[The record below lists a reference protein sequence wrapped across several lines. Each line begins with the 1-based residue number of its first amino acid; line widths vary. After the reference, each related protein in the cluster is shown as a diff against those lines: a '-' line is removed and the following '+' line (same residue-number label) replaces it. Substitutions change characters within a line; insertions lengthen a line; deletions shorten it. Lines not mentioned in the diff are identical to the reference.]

1 MARKLGSTSVSTHIG
16 RSFSMYAITRSF
28 RGATLRALLI
38 GTILDLS
45 AAGFVAYG
53 QTQPSSEPIL
63 RVETGTH
70 TAHIH
75 RAAVDAAGRLL
86 ATASWDK
93 TLRLWSVETGN
104 LVRILRPPIGE
115 GHEGSLYA
123 VAMSPDGKWIATGGY
138 TGVQW
143 NKTHTVYVFET
154 ESGRLVKRI
163 TGLPRVID
171 SLAWSPDGR
180 FVAVGL
186 AGDGGLSVFRTDD
199 WQEATRDSEYSD
211 LINNIA
217 FDKTGRLAA
226 VSADGYVRLYNSG
239 LTRIAKVKAPNGE
252 RPEAVAFSP
261 DGDRLAIG
269 YGDTNKVDILSAA
282 DLRPLPSPDMGKVA
296 SGVRFFA
303 VAWTKDGAL
312 LAGGTY
318 QARDGARVIL
328 RWPDGGGTP
337 QLLPTAH
344 NSLLAIVPLADG
356 SFVYANADPALGR
369 YDAKQQRILER
380 LPEIADLRGQTEKM
394 RIAPDASV
402 IGFGLEENARR
413 PVSFS
418 VGARRLEEG
427 EARGDLATAEIEG
440 VQVTDWKNRYDP
452 KLDGKPLKLGQYE
465 MSRSLA
471 IAPGHEAFLLGADFT
486 FRRFDA
492 SGKQAWSRS
501 APAVAWAV
509 DLSRDGRLAVVA
521 FGDGTIRWYRYSD
534 GKELLA
540 LFVHKDGKRW
550 VLWTPEGYYDASPGA
565 EDLIGWHVNRGL
577 EHAADF
583 FPASRFR
590 DRFYKPEVVSAVLR
604 TLDIETALKESG
616 AKDTGPITAA
626 ALPPVVKILS
636 PQEGAVAA
644 GSPVQVRYSVR
655 SPSGERVT
663 AIEIRVDGRPLPGGQ
678 GVVALPNGPASPEAE
693 QEGTLSV
700 PIEKD
705 ATITLVAKA
714 GERSSEAANIRVSL
728 KPSVASVAA
737 AAAAATVP
745 KPKLYVLAVGIS
757 RYKDQNLQLRY
768 AAKDATD
775 VAAAWATQQG
785 GLYREV
791 TTRILRDEQATRE
804 AVLDGLDWIERETT
818 ARDVALVLLSGH
830 GENDADGAY
839 YFLPYDVDADRLR
852 RTGVPDIEI
861 RRSLSHVAGKALFFF
876 DTCHS
881 GSVMSGRKAAPTDIN
896 GFVSELASAENG
908 LVVFAASTG
917 REFAQE
923 RDEWKNGAFSKALIE
938 ALSGKAEQLPGQGVI
953 TISALE
959 YWLAERVKTLT
970 GGQQHPTT
978 AKPTTI
984 RDFPIAVAGAR

>member
-1 MARKLGSTSVSTHIG
+1 MH
-16 RSFSMYAITRSF
+16 AIIRSF
-28 RGATLRALLI
+28 RGASLRALLI
-38 GTILDLS
+38 AAILALS
-45 AAGFVAYG
+45 ARGFVAYG

-63 RVETGTH
+63 RVETGMH

-75 RAAVDAAGRLL
+75 RAAADAAGRLL
-86 ATASWDK
+86 ATASWDT
-93 TLRLWSVETGN
+93 TLRLWSLETGN
-104 LVRILRPPIGE
+104 LIRILRPPIGD

-138 TGVQW
+138 TGLQW
-143 NKTHTVYVFET
+143 DKTQSIYVFET
-154 ESGRLVKRI
+154 ESGRLVRRI

-180 FVAVGL
+180 FVAAGL

-199 WQEATRDSEYSD
+199 WQESTRDTDYSGP
-211 LINNIA
+211 INNIA
-217 FDKTGRLAA
+217 FDKTGRLAV
-226 VSADGYVRLYNSG
+226 VSSDGYVRLYNSG
-239 LTRIAKVKAPNGE
+239 LTCVAKVKAPNGG

-261 DGDRLAIG
+261 GGGRLAVA
-269 YGDTNKVDILSAA
+269 YGDTNKVDILSGA
-282 DLRPLPSPDMGKVA
+282 DLSPLPSPDMAKVA
-296 SGVRFFA
+296 STVRFFA
-303 VAWTKDGAL
+303 VAWTRDGAL

-318 QARDGARVIL
+318 QSRDDARMVL

-337 QLLPTAH
+337 QMLATAH

-356 SFVYANADPALGR
+356 GFAYANADPAWGR
-369 YDAKQQRILER
+369 YDAKQQRTLER
-380 LPEIADLRGQTEKM
+380 LPEIADLRGQTDKM
-394 RIAPDASV
+394 RMAPDASV

-418 VGARRLEEG
+418 VGERRLEQG
-427 EARGDLATAEIEG
+427 EARSDLATAGIAG
-440 VQVTDWKNRYDP
+440 IQVTDWKNRYDP
-452 KLDGKPLKLGQYE
+452 KLDGNPLKLGQYE
-465 MSRSLA
+465 MSRSLV
-471 IAPGHEAFLLGADFT
+471 IAPDHQAFLLGADFT
-486 FRRFDA
+486 FRRFDTT
-492 SGKQAWSRS
+492 GKQVWSHS

-509 DLSRDGRLAVVA
+509 NLSRDGRLAVVA

-550 VLWTPEGYYDASPGA
+550 VLWTPQGYYDASPGA
-565 EDLIGWHVNRGL
+565 EDLIGWHVNRGADQ
-577 EHAADF
+577 EADF

-604 TLDIETALKESG
+604 TLDVQAALKESG
-616 AKDTGPITAA
+616 AKETGPITTA

-636 PQEGAVAA
+636 PQEGAIVT
-644 GSPVQVRYSVR
+644 GSPVQLRYSVR

-663 AIEIRVDGRPLPGGQ
+663 AIDVRVDGRPLPGGQ
-678 GVVALPNGPASPEAE
+678 GVVALSNGPASPEAD
-693 QEGTLSV
+693 QEGTLPV

-705 ATITLVAKA
+705 ATITLVARA
-714 GERSSEAANIRVSL
+714 GERSSEAANVRVRWT
-728 KPSVASVAA
+728 PSVAPVAA
-737 AAAAATVP
+737 AAASATVP

-757 RYKDQNLQLRY
+757 RYKDPNLQLRY

-775 VAAAWATQQG
+775 VAASWMAQQG
-785 GLYREV
+785 GLYSEV
-791 TTRILRDEQATRE
+791 VTRILRDEQATRE
-804 AVLDGLDWIERETT
+804 AVLDGLDWVERETT
-818 ARDVALVLLSGH
+818 SRDVALVLLSGH
-830 GENDADGAY
+830 GDNDADGNY
-839 YFLPYDVDADRLR
+839 YFLPYDVDPDRLR
-852 RTGVPDIEI
+852 RTAVPNTEFS
-861 RRSLSHVAGKALFFF
+861 RSLSHVAGKALFFF

-881 GSVMSGRKAAPTDIN
+881 GSVMSGRRAAPTDIN

-923 RDEWKNGAFSKALIE
+923 RDEWQNGAFSKALIE
-938 ALSGKAEQLPGQGVI
+938 ALTGKAAQLPGQGVI

-959 YWLAERVKTLT
+959 YWLAERVKSLT
-970 GGQQHPTT
+970 SGQQHPTT